1 MNLIRSRKKKCLLC
15 LLVVTA
21 LCLCACGSD
30 KYAKRYQNYVKSLIA
45 LNYLGVTDEDV
56 KAAGTTDS
64 DANSVY
70 NDNIE
75 FLANN
80 IISYYN
86 VMIDN
91 APEMREGF
99 KELAKKIYGKI
110 NYSVSKAYP
119 YGSVYLVDVTIHP
132 IDLFSQSSAE
142 VAAYVYGFNEAVA
155 DGKYNDY
162 ELAAYEKEF
171 AEGLLEI
178 LNKSAETMT
187 YADPVILT
195 VEIVEGEGGYSIR
208 ERDLMDIDAC
218 MFNTNVVVTEA
229 PQTTTEE

>member
-1 MNLIRSRKKKCLLC
+1 MNRRTKHKKSRLLWLLLITSLTLS
-15 LLVVTA
+15 
-21 LCLCACGSD
+21 ACGGS

-56 KAAGTTDS
+56 KNVGTTDT
-64 DANSVY
+64 DASAVY
-70 NDNIE
+70 NENIE
-75 FLANN
+75 FLADN

-91 APEMREGF
+91 APEMRDGF
-99 KELAKKIYGKI
+99 IQLAATIYGKV

-132 IDLFSQSSAE
+132 IALFSQSSAE

-155 DGKYNDY
+155 DGKYDDY
-162 ELAAYEKEF
+162 ELSAYETEF
-171 AEGLLEI
+171 ASGLLEI
-178 LNKSAETMT
+178 LKKSAETMT
-187 YADPVILT
+187 YAEPVTLT
-195 VEIVEGEGGYSIR
+195 VEIVESEDGYSIR

-229 PQTTTEE
+229 PQSTTEE

>member
-1 MNLIRSRKKKCLLC
+1 MNRIKNHKKNRLLW
-15 LLVVTA
+15 LLVAAA
-21 LCLCACGSD
+21 LTLSACGSD
-30 KYAKRYQNYVKSLIA
+30 KYAKRYQNYVNSLIA

-56 KAAGTTDS
+56 KTAGTTDS
-64 DANSVY
+64 DANAVY

-91 APEMREGF
+91 APEMKQGF
-99 KELAKKIYGKI
+99 VDLAAKIYGKV

-155 DGKYNDY
+155 NGKYDDY

-171 AEGLLEI
+171 ASGLLNI
-178 LNKSAETMT
+178 LNEAAETMT
-187 YADPVILT
+187 YADPVTLT
-195 VEIVEGEGGYSIR
+195 VEIVETEDGYSIR

-218 MFNTNVVVTEA
+218 MFNTNVVITEA
-229 PQTTTEE
+229 PQSTTEE

>member
-1 MNLIRSRKKKCLLC
+1 MNRIKNHKKTRLLW
-15 LLVVTA
+15 LLVAAA
-21 LCLCACGSD
+21 LTLSACGSD

-56 KAAGTTDS
+56 KTAGTTDS
-64 DANSVY
+64 DANTVY

-91 APEMREGF
+91 APEMKQGF
-99 KELAKKIYGKI
+99 VDLAAKIYGKV

-155 DGKYNDY
+155 NGKYDDY

-171 AEGLLEI
+171 ASGLLNI
-178 LNKSAETMT
+178 LNEAAETMT
-187 YADPVILT
+187 YADPVTLT
-195 VEIVEGEGGYSIR
+195 VEIVETEDGYSIR

-218 MFNTNVVVTEA
+218 MFNTNVVITEA
-229 PQTTTEE
+229 PQSTTEE